1 MKVILKNSTL
11 VFQKNV
17 LKNSYN
23 WAEITAAEGYMEHF
37 SLKINSGDVELNNEY
52 AVSPALLLE
61 GATEIAFNGLNNSY
75 LAKVGFY
82 NSAVSDTTAVYYVNG
97 DGSAQYA
104 NAPQTIDS
112 TTINAAI
119 AAGADSFRVSF
130 LLADANGSIDITRPA
145 V

>member
-17 LKNSYN
+17 LKSSYN
-23 WAEITAAEGYMEHF
+23 WAEITAAEGYLPHY
-37 SLKINSGDVELNNEY
+37 SLKQNSGDVDINNDY

-61 GATEIAFNGLNNSY
+61 GAKEIAFNGLSNSY

-82 NSAVSDTTAVYYVNG
+82 NSKVSDTTAVYYVNG
-97 DGSAQYA
+97 DGTAQIE
-104 NAPQTIDS
+104 NGPQTIDS
-112 TTINAAI
+112 ATINAAK

-130 LLADANGSIDITRPA
+130 LLADANGSINITRI
-145 V
+145 